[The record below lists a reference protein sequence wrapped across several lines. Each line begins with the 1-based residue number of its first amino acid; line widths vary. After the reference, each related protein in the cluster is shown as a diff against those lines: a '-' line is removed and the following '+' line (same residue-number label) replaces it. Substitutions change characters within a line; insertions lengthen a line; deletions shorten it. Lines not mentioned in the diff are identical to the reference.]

1 MIPLLF
7 YQLQEGRMTMTVREL
22 LVSKQISMRNVDFIA
37 IVSDDS
43 DDGVVL
49 NSADQ
54 QPVWFGMHQL
64 SEEYMDKEVAAFSV
78 KECDEV
84 FSRWESG
91 PLKNHTFEDVLIASK
106 YGNQLFSSMSLGDV
120 VLYLVLNESSDG
132 ERADIPM
139 AVNSIAL

>member
-22 LVSKQISMRNVDFIA
+22 LVSKQIPMRDVDFIA
-37 IVSDDS
+37 IVS

-54 QPVWFGMHQL
+54 QSVWFGMHQL
-64 SEEYMDKEVAAFSV
+64 SEKFMDKEIATFSV
-78 KECDEV
+78 TECDDV

-91 PLKNHTFEDVLIASK
+91 PLKNHTFEDVLIASEN
-106 YGNQLFSSMSLGDV
+106 GNQLFSSMSLGDV

-132 ERADIPM
+132 ERVSLPM

>member
-1 MIPLLF
+1 
-7 YQLQEGRMTMTVREL
+7 MTMTVREL
-22 LVSKQISMRNVDFIA
+22 FVSKQISMRDVDFIA
-37 IVSDDS
+37 IVS

-91 PLKNHTFEDVLIASK
+91 PLKNHTFEDVLIAST

>member
-37 IVSDDS
+37 IVS

-84 FSRWESG
+84 FFRWESG
-91 PLKNHTFEDVLIASK
+91 PLKNHTFEDVLIASE

>member
-7 YQLQEGRMTMTVREL
+7 YQLQEGRMTMKVREL

-37 IVSDDS
+37 IVSDD
-43 DDGVVL
+43 GVVL
-49 NSADQ
+49 NSVDQ

-84 FSRWESG
+84 FSRWESALFINE
-91 PLKNHTFEDVLIASK
+91 PRRRCAVSRFE
-106 YGNQLFSSMSLGDV
+106 
-120 VLYLVLNESSDG
+120 
-132 ERADIPM
+132 
-139 AVNSIAL
+139 

>member
-37 IVSDDS
+37 IVSDD
-43 DDGVVL
+43 GVVL
-49 NSADQ
+49 NSVDQ

-64 SEEYMDKEVAAFSV
+64 SEEYMDKDVAAFSV

-91 PLKNHTFEDVLIASK
+91 PLKNHTFEDVLIASE

-132 ERADIPM
+132 ERADLPM

>member
-22 LVSKQISMRNVDFIA
+22 LVSKQISMRDVDFIA
-37 IVSDDS
+37 IVS

-54 QPVWFGMHQL
+54 QSVWFGMDQL

-91 PLKNHTFEDVLIASK
+91 PLKNHTFEDVLIASEN
-106 YGNQLFSSMSLGDV
+106 GNQLFSSMSLGDV

-132 ERADIPM
+132 ERADLPM

>member
-1 MIPLLF
+1 
-7 YQLQEGRMTMTVREL
+7 MTVREL

-37 IVSDDS
+37 IVSDD
-43 DDGVVL
+43 GVVL

-54 QPVWFGMHQL
+54 QSVWFGMHQL
-64 SEEYMDKEVAAFSV
+64 SEKFMDKEIATFSV
-78 KECDEV
+78 TECDDV

-91 PLKNHTFEDVLIASK
+91 PLKNHTFEDVLIASE

-132 ERADIPM
+132 ERVSLPM

>member
-7 YQLQEGRMTMTVREL
+7 YQLQEERMTMTVREL

-37 IVSDDS
+37 IVS

-91 PLKNHTFEDVLIASK
+91 PLKNHTFEDVLIASEN
-106 YGNQLFSSMSLGDV
+106 GNQLFSSMSLGDV

>member
-1 MIPLLF
+1 
-7 YQLQEGRMTMTVREL
+7 MTMTVREL
-22 LVSKQISMRNVDFIA
+22 LVSKQISMRDVDFIA
-37 IVSDDS
+37 IVSDD
-43 DDGVVL
+43 GVVL
-49 NSADQ
+49 NPADQ

-64 SEEYMDKEVAAFSV
+64 SEEYMDKEVADFSV

-91 PLKNHTFEDVLIASK
+91 PLKNHTFEDVLIASEN
-106 YGNQLFSSMSLGDV
+106 GNQLFSSMSLGDV

-132 ERADIPM
+132 ERVSLPM

>member
-37 IVSDDS
+37 IVSDD
-43 DDGVVL
+43 GVVL
-49 NSADQ
+49 NSVDQ

-91 PLKNHTFEDVLIASK
+91 PLKNHTFEDVLIASE

>member
-37 IVSDDS
+37 IVSDD
-43 DDGVVL
+43 GVVL

-64 SEEYMDKEVAAFSV
+64 SEMYMDKEVAAFSV

-132 ERADIPM
+132 ERADLPM

>member
-7 YQLQEGRMTMTVREL
+7 YQLQEERMTMTVREL
-22 LVSKQISMRNVDFIA
+22 LVSKQISMRDVDFIA
-37 IVSDDS
+37 IVS

-64 SEEYMDKEVAAFSV
+64 SEKFMDKEIATFSV
-78 KECDEV
+78 TECDDV

-91 PLKNHTFEDVLIASK
+91 PLKNHTFEDVLIASE

-120 VLYLVLNESSDG
+120 VLYLVLNESSDV
-132 ERADIPM
+132 ERVSLPM
-139 AVNSIAL
+139 AVNSIA

>member
-37 IVSDDS
+37 IVSDD
-43 DDGVVL
+43 GVVL
-49 NSADQ
+49 NSVDQ

-120 VLYLVLNESSDG
+120 VLYFVLNESSDG
-132 ERADIPM
+132 ERVSLPM

>member
-37 IVSDDS
+37 IVSE
-43 DDGVVL
+43 
-49 NSADQ
+49 DQ

-132 ERADIPM
+132 ERADLPM

>member
-22 LVSKQISMRNVDFIA
+22 LVSKQISMRDVDFIA
-37 IVSDDS
+37 IVSDD
-43 DDGVVL
+43 GVVL
-49 NSADQ
+49 NSVDQ

-91 PLKNHTFEDVLIASK
+91 PLKNHTFEDVLIASE

>member
-7 YQLQEGRMTMTVREL
+7 YQLQEERMTMTVREL

-37 IVSDDS
+37 IVS

-91 PLKNHTFEDVLIASK
+91 PLKNHTFEDVLIASE

-132 ERADIPM
+132 ERADLPM

>member
-54 QPVWFGMHQL
+54 QSVWFGMHQL

-91 PLKNHTFEDVLIASK
+91 PLKNHTFEDVLIASEN
-106 YGNQLFSSMSLGDV
+106 GNQLFSSMSLGDV

-132 ERADIPM
+132 ERADLPM

>member
-37 IVSDDS
+37 VVS

-49 NSADQ
+49 NSVDQ

-91 PLKNHTFEDVLIASK
+91 PLKNHTFEDVLIASE

-132 ERADIPM
+132 ERADLPM

>member
-7 YQLQEGRMTMTVREL
+7 YQLQEERMTMTVREL

-37 IVSDDS
+37 IVS

-132 ERADIPM
+132 ERADLPM

>member
-1 MIPLLF
+1 MCLR
-7 YQLQEGRMTMTVREL
+7 EGAP
-22 LVSKQISMRNVDFIA
+22 F
-37 IVSDDS
+37 DS
-43 DDGVVL
+43 SFVL
-49 NSADQ
+49 STSRGENDQ
-54 QPVWFGMHQL
+54 
-64 SEEYMDKEVAAFSV
+64 
-78 KECDEV
+78 ECDEV

-132 ERADIPM
+132 ERADLPM

>member
-22 LVSKQISMRNVDFIA
+22 LVSKQISMRDVDFIA
-37 IVSDDS
+37 IVS

-64 SEEYMDKEVAAFSV
+64 SEEFMEKEVAAFSV
-78 KECDEV
+78 TECDDV

-91 PLKNHTFEDVLIASK
+91 PLRNHTFEDVLIASEN
-106 YGNQLFSSMSLGDV
+106 GNQLFSSMSLGDV

>member
-37 IVSDDS
+37 IVSDD
-43 DDGVVL
+43 GVVL
-49 NSADQ
+49 NSVDQ

-64 SEEYMDKEVAAFSV
+64 SEEYMDKEVAVFSV

>member
-37 IVSDDS
+37 IVS

-120 VLYLVLNESSDG
+120 VLYFVLNESSDG
-132 ERADIPM
+132 ERVSLPM

>member
-22 LVSKQISMRNVDFIA
+22 LVSKQISMRDVDFIA
-37 IVSDDS
+37 IVSDD
-43 DDGVVL
+43 GVVL
-49 NSADQ
+49 NPADQ

-132 ERADIPM
+132 ERADLPM

>member
-91 PLKNHTFEDVLIASK
+91 PLKNHTFEDVLIAST

-120 VLYLVLNESSDG
+120 VLVSF
-132 ERADIPM
+132 
-139 AVNSIAL
+139 

>member
-37 IVSDDS
+37 IVSDD
-43 DDGVVL
+43 GVVL
-49 NSADQ
+49 NSVDQ

-91 PLKNHTFEDVLIASK
+91 PLKNHTFEDVLIASE

-132 ERADIPM
+132 ERVSLPM

>member
-37 IVSDDS
+37 IVSDD
-43 DDGVVL
+43 GVVL
-49 NSADQ
+49 NSVDQ

-91 PLKNHTFEDVLIASK
+91 PLKNHTFENVLIASEN
-106 YGNQLFSSMSLGDV
+106 GNQLFSSMSLGDV
-120 VLYLVLNESSDG
+120 VLYLVLNESSYG
-132 ERADIPM
+132 ERASLPM
-139 AVNSIAL
+139 AVNSIA